1 MKENIK
7 KTWQLSLIKT
17 LIFNFKYLPFHQA
30 IKLPIMLFNV
40 KFKKLGGNVQIDADN
55 ISFGMIKLGQKI
67 NTLYENSYSQFIW
80 ENKGLVIFK
89 GKCNVGHNSSLA
101 IGKNGTLVFGD
112 NFVAGTVLRIACYKK
127 IIFGN
132 NCRIAWETLIIDTD
146 FHATISVETGVR
158 SITCKEI
165 IIGHNNWI
173 GIRTMVLKGTKTPDY
188 CIAGAGSLL
197 NKNYTNLHNYS
208 LIAGNPAKLVK
219 TGIYRDLNSN
229 ITNL

>member
-30 IKLPIMLFNV
+30 IKLPILLFKV
-40 KFKKLGGNVQIDADN
+40 KFKALQGQIKIDADN
-55 ISFGMIKLGQKI
+55 ISFGMIKLGQKM
-67 NTLYENSYSQFIW
+67 NSLYENSNSRFIW
-80 ENKGLVIFK
+80 ENKGTVIFK
-89 GKCNVGHNSSLA
+89 GKCAVGHNSSLS
-101 IGKNGTLVFGD
+101 IGKNGTLEFGD

-132 NCRIAWETLIIDTD
+132 NTRIAWEVSIIDTD
-146 FHATISVETGVR
+146 FHATISVANGER

-173 GIRTMVLKGTKTPDY
+173 GIRSLVLKGTKTPNF
-188 CIAGAGSLL
+188 CVVGAGSLL
-197 NKNYTNLHNYS
+197 NKVYDIPEYS
-208 LIAGNPAKLVK
+208 LLTGNPAKLIK
-219 TGIYRDLNSN
+219 TGIYRDLTSHVV
-229 ITNL
+229 